1 MKKNVLLILPLL
13 LMALITNAQITVTN
27 TAFASVGQ
35 TFQTNV
41 VNGLQRIDITPAG
54 PNQTWDMADLQGTP
68 IDFTIAAA
76 ASGAAGANF
85 PTATIIMPEIGGV
98 AGDGYVK
105 VSANQ
110 METVGVFA
118 TIDGLITD
126 FPVKLMPSR
135 IDLITPMNY
144 QNTSSSVYN
153 LQVVL
158 DPHTPAGTAL
168 DSSITA
174 LEASTGNPPLVTVDS
189 LRITFS
195 ATRTTEV
202 DAWGSL
208 TTPTGT
214 YDVLRLKKVDYT
226 NTVLE
231 VKVTFFG
238 VPNTLWQNLS
248 DPNNVLGVDP
258 ATLPFGGLDTIVT
271 YEFWDEN
278 EQQPILKALT
288 GSDGETATYGQ
299 YARQTGT
306 STKGQAL
313 TNGKAYVYPNP
324 ATDNFTLELKNFEAG
339 DYTLKM
345 YNMLG
350 KEVKNVPFRYSG
362 DTKMLI
368 QTDDLNAGTYIYRI
382 VNENNEHLITRKII
396 IVQP

>member
-13 LMALITNAQITVTN
+13 IMGLIANAQITVTN
-27 TAFASVGQ
+27 TAFASAGQ
-35 TFQTNV
+35 TFGTNI

-54 PNQTWDMADLQGTP
+54 PNQVWDMADLQGTS
-68 IDFTIAAA
+68 IDFTATAA
-76 ASGAAGANF
+76 ASGAAAANF
-85 PTATIIMPEIGGV
+85 PTATIILPEIGGV
-98 AGDGYVK
+98 AGSGYVK
-105 VSANQ
+105 VTANQ

-118 TIDGLITD
+118 TIDGLVTD
-126 FPVKLMPSR
+126 FPVKLTPSR

-144 QNTSSSVYN
+144 QNTSSSSFN

-174 LEASTGNPPLVTVDS
+174 LEAGTGNPPLVTVDS
-189 LRITFS
+189 LRITFN

-214 YDVLRLKKVDYT
+214 FDVLRLKKVDYT
-226 NTVLE
+226 NTILE

-238 VPNTLWQNLS
+238 VPNVLWQNLS

-258 ATLPFGGLDTIVT
+258 ATLPFGGLDTVIS
-271 YEFWDEN
+271 YEFWDATQ
-278 EQQPILKALT
+278 QQPILKALT
-288 GSDGETATYGQ
+288 DANGTPSYGQ
-299 YARQTGT
+299 YYRTGV

-313 TNGKAYVYPNP
+313 TNGKVYAYPNP

-339 DYTLKM
+339 NYTLKM
-345 YNMLG
+345 YNIIG

-368 QTDDLNAGTYIYRI
+368 QTDDLNAGMYIYRI
-382 VNENNEHLITRKII
+382 LNENNEHLITRKIV

>member
-1 MKKNVLLILPLL
+1 MKKNVLLMLPLL
-13 LMALITNAQITVTN
+13 LMGIITNAQITVTN

-35 TFQTNV
+35 SFGTNI

-54 PNQTWDMADLQGTP
+54 PNQTWDMADLQGTS
-68 IDFTIAAA
+68 IDFTATAA
-76 ASGAAGANF
+76 ASGVAGVNF
-85 PTATIIMPEIGGV
+85 PTANIILPEIGGV

-105 VSANQ
+105 ISANQ
-110 METVGVFA
+110 METVGVLA
-118 TIDGLITD
+118 TIDGLVSN
-126 FPVKLMPSR
+126 FPVKITPTR
-135 IDLITPMNY
+135 VDLITPMSY
-144 QNTSSSVYN
+144 QNTSSSAYN
-153 LQVVL
+153 FQVVL

-168 DSSITA
+168 DSAITA

-189 LRITFS
+189 LRITFN
-195 ATRTTEV
+195 ATRITEV

-214 YDVLRLKKVDYT
+214 FDVLRLKKVDYT
-226 NTVLE
+226 NTILE

-238 VPNTLWQNLS
+238 VPNVLWQNLS

-258 ATLPFGGLDTIVT
+258 ATLPFGGLDTIIT
-271 YEFWDEN
+271 YEFWDATQ
-278 EQQPILKALT
+278 QQPILKAT
-288 GSDGETATYGQ
+288 TDANDTPTYGQ
-299 YARQTGT
+299 YYRSGV

-313 TNGKAYVYPNP
+313 TSGDVTVFPNP

-339 DYTLKM
+339 NYTFKM

-368 QTDDLNAGTYIYRI
+368 QTDNLNAGTYIYRI
-382 VNENNEHLITRKII
+382 LNENNEHLITRKMI

>member
-1 MKKNVLLILPLL
+1 MKKNVLLMLPLL

-27 TAFASVGQ
+27 AVFPSIGQ
-35 TFQTNV
+35 TFETNV

-54 PNQTWDMADLQGTP
+54 PNQTWDMADLQGTAV
-68 IDFTIAAA
+68 DYTVTAA
-76 ASGAAGANF
+76 ASGSASASF
-85 PTATIIMPEIGGV
+85 PTATFVMPEIGGV
-98 AGDGYVK
+98 AGDAYIK
-105 VSANQ
+105 KSANQ
-110 METVGVFA
+110 LETVGVLA
-118 TIDGLITD
+118 TIDGVISNY
-126 FPVKLMPSR
+126 PVKLTPAR
-135 IDLITPMNY
+135 IDLVTPMNY
-144 QNTSSSVYN
+144 QDVSSSSYD

-158 DPHTPAGTAL
+158 DPHTPAGTPL
-168 DSSITA
+168 DSTITA

-214 YDVLRLKKVDYT
+214 FDVLRLKKVDYT

-238 VPNTLWQNLS
+238 VPNVLWQNLS

-258 ATLPFGGLDTIVT
+258 ATLPFGGLDTIIS
-271 YEFWDEN
+271 YEFWDAT

-288 GSDGETATYGQ
+288 GADGQTATYGQ
-299 YARQTGT
+299 YARGTT
-306 STKGQAL
+306 STKGQVL

-345 YNMLG
+345 YNIIG

-382 VNENNEHLITRKII
+382 VNENNEQLLTRKII
-396 IVQP
+396 IVRP